1 VEGVLFDRPHT
12 VETAK
17 PYLLSLGVAGRVQ
30 CVSGDFLSAVEVQAD
45 LYLLKSVLQQ
55 WDDADSLTI
64 LRNCRAAMQ
73 DAARLLVIERLGP
86 KRAVE
91 DAASIMVDL
100 HMMAI
105 TGGRTRSREQFEAL
119 LSQAGFTI
127 AKVTPTRSGLV
138 IIDAVPA

>member
-1 VEGVLFDRPHT
+1 
-12 VETAK
+12 
-17 PYLLSLGVAGRVQ
+17 
-30 CVSGDFLSAVEVQAD
+30 
-45 LYLLKSVLQQ
+45 LKSVLQQ

-64 LRNCRAAMQ
+64 LRNCHAAMQ

>member
-1 VEGVLFDRPHT
+1 MDELGKALFSN
-12 VETAK
+12 AA
-17 PYLLSLGVAGRVQ
+17 LAGDQDIRI
-30 CVSGDFLSAVEVQAD
+30 GAR
-45 LYLLKSVLQQ
+45 
-55 WDDADSLTI
+55 DASRKVDQPAHGRTEHAEF
-64 LRNCRAAMQ
+64 R
-73 DAARLLVIERLGP
+73 LVIERLRP